1 MGIYF
6 PIVAQITTFPHLN
19 SKYKQNIRGLQG
31 FFYDET
37 LDKSANFAQNSIN
50 FGILKQAFD
59 FFDFG
64 FHKNK
69 NHPAQDFVPGD
80 SNFRFS
86 H

>member
-1 MGIYF
+1 MGNYF

-31 FFYDET
+31 FFCDET
-37 LDKSANFAQNSIN
+37 LDKSSNFIQKSTN
-50 FGILKQAFD
+50 FSVLKQAFD
-59 FFDFG
+59 FFESG

-80 SNFRFS
+80 LNFQFFP
-86 H
+86 